1 MVCVAISFSFRS
13 GVEQAQ
19 QEVVRLAVTR
29 LHESRCLWRG
39 CDAILN
45 STESLTRHVH
55 VHAEE
60 NENAVCLLPP
70 FSDYISERRVLGGA
84 YLWVEGL

>member
-1 MVCVAISFSFRS
+1 MLESCVCVVISFRS
-13 GVEQAQ
+13 GIEQAQ

-60 NENAVCLLPP
+60 NVDAVCLLLS
-70 FSDYISERRVLGGA
+70 F
-84 YLWVEGL
+84 